1 MEESFKHVMIGEQ
14 EEAPEN
20 MGNLEDYQMFV
31 RQTKVY
37 DKEYNLVY
45 PVLGLVNEAGE
56 VAGKVKKLMRD
67 DNGQLTQERFS
78 EIVDELGDVLWYI
91 TATAD
96 DLGITISDVFYLN
109 YQKITS
115 RKQRGMIKGSGDN
128 R

>member
-1 MEESFKHVMIGEQ
+1 MEEKNINNLENEVL
-14 EEAPEN
+14 PEN
-20 MGNLEDYQMFV
+20 MGSLDDYQMFV

-67 DNGQLTQERFS
+67 DNGQLTQERFND
-78 EIVDELGDVLWYI
+78 IVDELGDVLWYI

-115 RKQRGMIKGSGDN
+115 RKARGMIKGDGDN